1 MQPPALAA
9 LTLLASLQLLEVRG
23 EGTAGSQVLSPA
35 PRDQPPRP
43 GRPVPAGP
51 QPPRLEKR
59 SRTLARRGQRAP
71 KAAGDPHVCGV
82 TCCPGWSLAPKT
94 QKCTKAICTPK
105 CRNGGLCQEPQVCTC
120 RPGFAGRRCEQ
131 LVPPEPPLG
140 LPPGSSP
147 RPTSAS
153 APRPTAPNARRAASV
168 HWQPLTLAELQAVL
182 RHRAAG
188 PTDKMASVLAKHLEA
203 QRGRAARPAP
213 PPQHPAPQEQA
224 DPAPQPSAC
233 PVPPALPERGGLH
246 QEGPVSLPPQLHRQV
261 LPDPGPPAPGPGPSA
276 EGRQPRG
283 AAAPHQIRLHPAP
296 RQPPAGAGRCPVHG
310 ERPRAAPPRGL
321 GDHPPGG
328 AGE

>member
-23 EGTAGSQVLSPA
+23 EGTAGSQVPSPA

-71 KAAGDPHVCGV
+71 KAASPHVCGV

-105 CRNGGLCQEPQVCTC
+105 CRNGGLCREPQVCTC
-120 RPGFAGRRCEQ
+120 RPGFAGRWCEQ
-131 LVPPEPPLG
+131 LVPPEPALG
-140 LPPGSSP
+140 LPPGPSP

-182 RHRAAG
+182 RRRAAG

-203 QRGRAARPAP
+203 QRGRAARPTPPPSTRPPKSGQTLHRSPRPVLCPLLCQNGGSASRRTSVSAP
-213 PPQHPAPQEQA
+213 PASPAS
-224 DPAPQPSAC
+224 SARSR
-233 PVPPALPERGGLH
+233 PPG
-246 QEGPVSLPPQLHRQV
+246 
-261 LPDPGPPAPGPGPSA
+261 PGPGPSA
-276 EGRQPRG
+276 GGRQPRG

>member
-71 KAAGDPHVCGV
+71 KAASPHVCGV

-94 QKCTKAICTPK
+94 QKCTKAPSAPQSAAMGGYARSPK
-105 CRNGGLCQEPQVCTC
+105 SAPAARGSLA
-120 RPGFAGRRCEQ
+120 AGCEQ

-182 RHRAAG
+182 RRRAAG

-213 PPQHPAPQEQA
+213 PPSTRPPKSRQTLHRSPRPVL
-224 DPAPQPSAC
+224 C
-233 PVPPALPERGGLH
+233 PLLCQNGGVCIKKDQCLC
-246 QEGPVSLPPQLHRQV
+246 PPQLHRQV